1 MVEKTKTLSDKKKEP
16 VSCSKCGRI
25 IPPKEHYVQDI
36 ITGDVTCNECED
48 NRLLLKG
55 ETFFSID

>member
-1 MVEKTKTLSDKKKEP
+1 MVEKTKDSLKDKQIG
-16 VSCSKCGRI
+16 VTCSSCGRT
-25 IPPKEHYVQDI
+25 IPPKEHYVQDVLNGE
-36 ITGDVTCNECED
+36 ITCGDCED